1 MSIVSNFI
9 KKIRIRNKQRSINK
23 KYEKEGL
30 TDEILDAQ
38 IELNKMRNEHNIAD
52 EKPVIYE
59 ESVQ

>member
-1 MSIVSNFI
+1 MSNFI
-9 KKIRIRNKQRSINK
+9 KKIQIRNKQRSINK

-52 EKPVIYE
+52 EKQVIYE
-59 ESVQ
+59 EYVQ

>member
-9 KKIRIRNKQRSINK
+9 KKIQIRNKQRSINK

-52 EKPVIYE
+52 EKQVIYE
-59 ESVQ
+59 EYVQ